1 MPKITDTIAFASAR
15 RLARRIRQGKL
26 GSRDLLE
33 HYLERIERWNPAV
46 NAVIHIDADRARL
59 AADCADQ
66 EARVGRYRGLLH
78 GLPITVKDAIDVAGM
93 PSTWG
98 LPDRAGTAARQDAE
112 VVRRVRAAGA
122 IVFGKTN
129 VPTGLADWQT
139 DNPIF
144 GRCNNPYA
152 LDRSPG
158 GSSGGAA
165 VAVAAGF
172 AAFEIGS
179 DIGGSIRNPA
189 HYCGICGLKPS
200 YGIVPQDGHG
210 TIPSYPPQDLNVIGP
225 LSRHAEDLDLLL
237 GVIAGPPAGER
248 IVWHLSMPSPR
259 LSSIDGMRAAILPRH
274 VGPLVDEAIDAAIA
288 RLGGTLQRHGAFV
301 ATAAAPAIDFNEA
314 HALYLALLRGA
325 TSVGLS
331 DQAFEAALVRARGYQ
346 ADDIS
351 YRALSDRSVARSHR
365 DWLRLGASR
374 HAVAAAWARFFE
386 DFDCLLCP
394 VAATPAFPHDL
405 DRPREERLI
414 DVNGTAQDYNAQLF
428 WAGLASLPGL
438 PSAVVP
444 IGRDEGG
451 RPIGVQIIGP
461 LYSDR
466 SIARIARLIQE
477 KTRGFEPP
485 DLSDG

>member
-1 MPKITDTIAFASAR
+1 MPKITDATAFASAR
-15 RLARRIRQGKL
+15 RLARRIRQGKF

-46 NAVIHIDADRARL
+46 NAVVHIDAGRARL
-59 AADCADQ
+59 AADRADQ
-66 EARVGRYRGLLH
+66 EAREGRYRGQLH
-78 GLPITVKDAIDVAGM
+78 GLPITVKDAIDVADM
-93 PSTWG
+93 CSTWG
-98 LPDRAGTAARQDAE
+98 LPERVGIVATQDAE

-122 IVFGKTN
+122 VVFGKTN

-144 GRCNNPYA
+144 GRCNNPHA

-165 VAVAAGF
+165 AAVAAGF
-172 AAFEIGS
+172 TAFEIGS

-189 HYCGICGLKPS
+189 HYCGVCGLKPS

-210 TIPSYPPQDLNVIGP
+210 TVRSHPAQDLNVLGP

-237 GVIAGPPAGER
+237 GIIAGPTAGER
-248 IVWHLSMPSPR
+248 MAWQLSLPSPR
-259 LSSIDGMRAAILPRH
+259 LSSLDGMRAAILPRY

-288 RLGGTLQRHGAFV
+288 HLGGTLQRYGAFL
-301 ATAAAPAIDFNEA
+301 ATGAAPAINFDEV
-314 HALYLALLRGA
+314 HALYLSLLRGA

-331 DQAFEAALVRARGYQ
+331 DQAFEAALVRARGYE
-346 ADDIS
+346 ADDKG
-351 YRALSDRSVARSHR
+351 YRALSDRGVARSHR

-405 DRPREERLI
+405 ERPREERLI
-414 DVNGTAQDYNAQLF
+414 DVNGTPQDYNAQLF
-428 WAGLASLPGL
+428 WAGLASVPGL
-438 PSAVVP
+438 PAAVVP
-444 IGRDEGG
+444 IGRDAEG
-451 RPIGVQIIGP
+451 RPIGMQIIGP

-466 SIARIARLIQE
+466 SVARIARLIEE
-477 KTRGFEPP
+477 KTRAFEPP
-485 DLSDG
+485 NLSNG

>member
-1 MPKITDTIAFASAR
+1 M
-15 RLARRIRQGKL
+15 
-26 GSRDLLE
+26 
-33 HYLERIERWNPAV
+33 
-46 NAVIHIDADRARL
+46 
-59 AADCADQ
+59 
-66 EARVGRYRGLLH
+66 
-78 GLPITVKDAIDVAGM
+78 
-93 PSTWG
+93 
-98 LPDRAGTAARQDAE
+98 
-112 VVRRVRAAGA
+112 
-122 IVFGKTN
+122 
-129 VPTGLADWQT
+129 
-139 DNPIF
+139 
-144 GRCNNPYA
+144 
-152 LDRSPG
+152 
-158 GSSGGAA
+158 
-165 VAVAAGF
+165 
-172 AAFEIGS
+172 
-179 DIGGSIRNPA
+179 
-189 HYCGICGLKPS
+189 
-200 YGIVPQDGHG
+200 
-210 TIPSYPPQDLNVIGP
+210 
-225 LSRHAEDLDLLL
+225 L